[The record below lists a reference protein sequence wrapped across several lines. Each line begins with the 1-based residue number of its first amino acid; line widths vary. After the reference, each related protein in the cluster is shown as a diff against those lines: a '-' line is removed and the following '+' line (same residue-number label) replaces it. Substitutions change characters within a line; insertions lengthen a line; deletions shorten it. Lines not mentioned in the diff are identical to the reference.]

1 MVYVCLHLGR
11 PGIYMYAL
19 VYEIAVK
26 VDTVRLTSLYIVTP
40 LHRFPATT
48 DYSICMVGAV
58 LSNQSPQTYMF
69 TTNLFVPTADFIVS
83 CPE

>member
-1 MVYVCLHLGR
+1 
-11 PGIYMYAL
+11 MYAL

-26 VDTVRLTSLYIVTP
+26 VDTVRLTSLCIVTP

-48 DYSICMVGAV
+48 DYSICMVSAV
-58 LSNQSPQTYMF
+58 LSNQSLQTYMF